1 MQSDIQTAAG
11 GLADVK
17 LGKSVSGQKNS
28 PNEGNELKTAAIFED
43 AIELCGGDDFE
54 RRHAM
59 QVAKLSLKLFDCLQ
73 PLHRM
78 GNSEKIWLRAASL
91 LHDVGKN
98 ISGPC
103 HHKAS
108 RDIIINE
115 ANLPFRK
122 RVRKMIGLIARYH
135 KGTMPKDT
143 HKYYKRMDENDKR
156 CVRMLAGIL
165 RLADGLDAGHKE
177 MITDLACEV
186 RGGRVI
192 VYLVGDEGIDFH
204 KAVRKADLFEQAFG
218 FAVEI
223 RAALAGKV
231 RDKNLD
237 SSRARVYARAA

>member
-1 MQSDIQTAAG
+1 MLSWVRLIKLQTI
-11 GLADVK
+11 LK
-17 LGKSVSGQKNS
+17 TIEGK
-28 PNEGNELKTAAIFED
+28 ELKTEAILED

-54 RRHAM
+54 HRHAM
-59 QVAKLSLKLFDCLQ
+59 QVAKLSLKLFDKLQ

-78 GNSEKIWLRAASL
+78 GNSERIWLRVASL

-108 RDIIINE
+108 REIIVNE

-143 HKYYKRMDENDKR
+143 HKYYKRMDEEEKR
-156 CVRMLAGIL
+156 CVRMLAAIL

-177 MITDLACEV
+177 LVTDLACEV
-186 RGGRVI
+186 RGRRVI

-218 FAVEI
+218 FEVEI
-223 RAALAGKV
+223 RAAAAGKV
-231 RDKNLD
+231 RDVNLD
-237 SSRARVYARAA
+237 SGRSKVYANAA

>member
-1 MQSDIQTAAG
+1 MIKSQVILKTIE
-11 GLADVK
+11 
-17 LGKSVSGQKNS
+17 GK
-28 PNEGNELKTAAIFED
+28 ELKTEAILED

-54 RRHAM
+54 HRHAM
-59 QVAKLSLKLFDCLQ
+59 QVAKLSLKLFDKLQ

-78 GNSEKIWLRAASL
+78 GNSERIWLRVASL

-108 RDIIINE
+108 RDIIVNE

-122 RVRKMIGLIARYH
+122 RIRKMIGLIARYH
-135 KGTMPKDT
+135 KGEMPRDT

-156 CVRMLAGIL
+156 YVRMLAGIL
-165 RLADGLDAGHKE
+165 KLADGLDAGHKE
-177 MITDLACEV
+177 LVTDLALEV

-192 VYLVGDEGIDFH
+192 IHLVGDEGIDFH
-204 KAVRKADLFEQAFG
+204 KAVKKADLFEQAFG
-218 FAVEI
+218 FEVEI
-223 RAALAGKV
+223 RAAAAGKV

-237 SSRARVYARAA
+237 SSRARMYADAA